1 MEKIKVLVVDD
12 SVVIRKIV
20 SDALAHDSSLEV
32 VGVAA
37 NGKIALQKIPVLKP
51 DILTLD
57 MEMPEMDGL
66 ETLDH
71 LKKLHPEIPVIMFST
86 LTQKGAAATLDALAR
101 GAVDYTGKP
110 SNLSNNRG
118 GADQIK
124 NDLIPK
130 IKNICARRKKTSVPA
145 SLNLEVKTPA
155 SASPSTVKTVLASP
169 SLGSSRIDCVA
180 IGVSTGGPNALSEL
194 MPVFPADFPV
204 SILITQH
211 MPPHFT
217 KLLADRL
224 AAKSNLEIVENKP
237 GMLLNPGK
245 AIIAAGD
252 YHLTVH
258 RKDNILVTGANQEPP
273 ENSCRPAVDVMFRS
287 VSQVFGKHVL
297 GVILTGMGQDGLKGC
312 EVIKKYGGRIIIQDE
327 ATSVVWGMPGIVA
340 KAGLAEKSLPLNKI
354 GPTIIQMCNDH
365 RIV

>member
-20 SDALAHDSSLEV
+20 SESLSLDSSMEV

-37 NGKIALQKIPVLKP
+37 NGKIALQKIPILKP

-118 GADQIK
+118 GVDQIRD
-124 NDLIPK
+124 DLIPK
-130 IKNICARRKKTSVPA
+130 IKSICAKRLKRPIPTNNITAQKSSISTAPSP
-145 SLNLEVKTPA
+145 VKP
-155 SASPSTVKTVLASP
+155 VLAAP
-169 SLGSSRIDCVA
+169 PLGTSRIDCVV

-194 MPVFPADFPV
+194 MPGFPANFPV
-204 SILITQH
+204 PILITQH
-211 MPPHFT
+211 MPSHFT
-217 KLLADRL
+217 KLLAERL
-224 AAKSNLEIVENKP
+224 SAKSNITVVENEP
-237 GMLLNPGK
+237 GTLLEPGK

-252 YHLTVH
+252 YHMTVH
-258 RKDNILVTGANQEPP
+258 RKDNSLKTGANQDPP

-287 VSQVFGKHVL
+287 VVQVFGKNVL
-297 GVILTGMGQDGLKGC
+297 AVILTGMGQDGLKGC
-312 EVIKKYGGRIIIQDE
+312 EVVKKAGGRIIVQDE
-327 ATSVVWGMPGIVA
+327 ATSVVWGMPGFVA
-340 KAGLAEKSLPLNKI
+340 KAGLAEKSLPLDKI
-354 GPTIIQMCNDH
+354 APTIIQMCSVN
-365 RIV
+365 RTT